1 MLGWSMNL
9 FRVRGIQLSVH
20 ASFFLLLAYAAWEG
34 WAGAGGLGS
43 AWMLSGVLAMFVCV
57 TLHEFGHIAAAAHF
71 GIRTS
76 RVLLLPIGGMAEME
90 SIPRRPREE
99 IIIALAGPA
108 VNYALIGLLMI
119 FVRFPADWDPGYFSL
134 TFAELGRQ
142 LVLGNLVMGVFNLLP
157 AFPMDGGRVLRALLA
172 VKFSYLQ
179 ATRIAAHAGK
189 VVAIATAA
197 YLILKWD
204 NYLAAVL
211 FAFIIYAGEREL
223 RAVERREREAAHWRE
238 MEARFSQPVPSTPPE
253 DEPPSII

>member
-34 WAGAGGLGS
+34 ANGAGWLGAAWVLTGL
-43 AWMLSGVLAMFVCV
+43 LAMFACV
-57 TLHEFGHIAAAAHF
+57 TLHEFGHIAAAAFF

-90 SIPRRPREE
+90 SIPRRPRDE

-108 VNYALIGLLMI
+108 VNYAIIGLLMI
-119 FVRFPADWDPGYFSL
+119 CVRFPADWDPDYSSL

-142 LVLGNLVMGVFNLLP
+142 LVLGNLIMGVFNLLP

-172 VKFSYLQ
+172 IKFPYLQ
-179 ATRIAAHAGK
+179 ATRIAAHTGK

-197 YLILKWD
+197 YLVLKWD

-211 FAFIIYAGEREL
+211 FGFIIYAGQREL

-238 MEARFSQPVPSTPPE
+238 IEARFFQPVPSTSE
-253 DEPPSII
+253 DEPPHLI

>member
-1 MLGWSMNL
+1 
-9 FRVRGIQLSVH
+9 
-20 ASFFLLLAYAAWEG
+20 
-34 WAGAGGLGS
+34 
-43 AWMLSGVLAMFVCV
+43 
-57 TLHEFGHIAAAAHF
+57 
-71 GIRTS
+71 
-76 RVLLLPIGGMAEME
+76 
-90 SIPRRPREE
+90 
-99 IIIALAGPA
+99 
-108 VNYALIGLLMI
+108 
-119 FVRFPADWDPGYFSL
+119 
-134 TFAELGRQ
+134 
-142 LVLGNLVMGVFNLLP
+142 
-157 AFPMDGGRVLRALLA
+157 VLRALLA

>member
-1 MLGWSMNL
+1 MNL
-9 FRVRGIQLSVH
+9 FRIRGIQLSVH

-34 WAGAGGLGS
+34 WAAAGWLGA
-43 AWMLSGVLAMFVCV
+43 AWMSAGLLAMFACV
-57 TLHEFGHIAAAAHF
+57 TLHEFGHIAAAAFF
-71 GIRTS
+71 GIRTA

-108 VNYALIGLLMI
+108 VNYAIIGLLMI
-119 FVRFPADWDPGYFSL
+119 FVRFPENWDPGYFSL
-134 TFAELGRQ
+134 TVAELGRQ

-157 AFPMDGGRVLRALLA
+157 AFPMDGGRVLRAVLA
-172 VKFSYLQ
+172 LKFSYLQ

-189 VVAIATAA
+189 AVALATAA
-197 YLILKWD
+197 YLILKWN

-211 FAFIIYAGEREL
+211 FGFIIYAGQREL

-238 MEARFSQPVPSTPPE
+238 IEARFFA
-253 DEPPSII
+253 PPSAPPPAEDGPPRII